1 MSKVI
6 PNVVLV
12 ISVLSLL
19 FLPAVSADCSP
30 YKIYSVDSISIING
44 WLLLGIGENTYT
56 CEMIAGEWMPRPSC
70 AVDEYYILTDGSK
83 AVFLGGTDIGRE
95 TFLGFVNGTLYVLTV
110 NRAHVPYKNVT
121 ITIEGVSHNFTLL
134 KNVTVKALYRFN
146 GACFENVS
154 ACKIVSYP
162 NGTKIDTCNGSVWN
176 VSNYKIPG
184 GSLTGVP
191 VRIENGTVHFRLGR
205 SYSLALP
212 EGVNASVLKLEAF
225 KAKHGVILVNMG
237 VIKVL
242 AGEGVEDIP
251 VLFVADNKTVRSPK
265 FMDLEKFVCAK
276 GSANTTNSTANSVV
290 ENRGKKSICGP
301 AFLVLLGTTALFAE
315 KTVRRV
321 RKCPE

>member
-12 ISVLSLL
+12 ILVLSLTP
-19 FLPAVSADCSP
+19 PAVSADCSP
-30 YKIYSVDSISIING
+30 YEVYSVDSVFKVDG
-44 WLLLGIGENTYT
+44 WLLVEVSHWSYT

-95 TFLGFVNGTLYVLTV
+95 TFPGFGNGTLYVLTV

-121 ITIEGVSHNFTLL
+121 ITIEGVPHNFTLL
-134 KNVTVKALYRFN
+134 KNVTVKTLYRFN

-162 NGTKIDTCNGSVWN
+162 NGTKINICKGSVWN

-191 VRIENGTVHFRLGR
+191 VRIENGTVHFRLRR
-205 SYSLALP
+205 SYSLAFP

-225 KAKHGVILVNMG
+225 KAKHGVVLVNMG

-251 VLFVADNKTVRSPK
+251 VIFVADNKTARSPK

-276 GSANTTNSTANSVV
+276 GGANTTSSTANSVV
-290 ENRGKKSICGP
+290 DNRSKKSICGP
-301 AFLVLLGTTALFAE
+301 GFMVILTITAI
-315 KTVRRV
+315 V
-321 RKCPE
+321 RKRLRKWGE

>member
-12 ISVLSLL
+12 ILVLSLT
-19 FLPAVSADCSP
+19 LPAVSADCSP
-30 YKIYSVDSISIING
+30 YEVYSVDSVFKVDG
-44 WLLLGIGENTYT
+44 WLLVEVSHWSYT
-56 CEMIAGEWMPRPSC
+56 CEMIAGEWMPRPPC

-83 AVFLGGTDIGRE
+83 AVLLGGTDIGRE

-121 ITIEGVSHNFTLL
+121 ITIEGVPHNFTLL

-146 GACFENVS
+146 GVCFENVS
-154 ACKIVSYP
+154 TCRIVSYP

-184 GSLTGVP
+184 GSLIGVP

-205 SYSLALP
+205 SHPLALP
-212 EGVNASVLKLEAF
+212 EGVNTSVLKLEAF
-225 KAKHGVILVNMG
+225 KAKHGVILVNMR
-237 VIKVL
+237 VIKVP

-251 VLFVADNKTVRSPK
+251 ILFVADNKTVRSPK
-265 FMDLEKFVCAK
+265 FMDLGKFVCAK
-276 GSANTTNSTANSVV
+276 GGANNTSSTASSVV
-290 ENRGKKSICGP
+290 DNRGKKSICGP
-301 AFLVLLGTTALFAE
+301 GFMVILAVTAAVIKRLRELGE
-315 KTVRRV
+315 
-321 RKCPE
+321 